1 MKTNFKDLLK
11 GKVVILGIGNTL
23 RGDDGFGPALINRLK
38 GNVNA
43 VCIDAGSAP
52 ENHIG
57 SIVKGKPD
65 TILIVDCVHL
75 GLMPGEY
82 EFLKKSDILRCGFTT
97 HDISPNMFIEY
108 LEEETNARVYM
119 LGIQPQ
125 SLSLGEEMSDSV
137 KKRLDEISKLI
148 KEARNA

>member
-11 GKVVILGIGNTL
+11 GKVVILGIGNVL
-23 RGDDGFGPALINRLK
+23 RGDDGFGPTLINRLK

-57 SIVKGKPD
+57 SIVKEEPD
-65 TILIVDCVHL
+65 TILIVDAVHL
-75 GLMPGEY
+75 DLMPGEY

-108 LEEETNARVYM
+108 LEKETCASIYM

-125 SLSLGEEMSDSV
+125 SLSLGDEMSGV
-137 KKRLDEISKLI
+137 LKKRLDELSKLI
-148 KEARNA
+148 IEAKGA

>member
-11 GKVVILGIGNTL
+11 GKVVIVGIGNVL
-23 RGDDGFGPALINRLK
+23 RGDDGFGPTLINRLK

-57 SIVKGKPD
+57 SIVKEKPD

-75 GLMPGEY
+75 SLMPGEY

-108 LEEETNARVYM
+108 LEEETKADIYM

-125 SLSLGEEMSDSV
+125 SLSFGDDMSDIL
-137 KKRLDEISKLI
+137 KKRLAEISELI
-148 KEARNA
+148 TETKSA